1 MGVAELLDT
10 AFRLYRQNF
19 FLFVGIVAVVYV
31 PLTLIQ
37 TVNQLSFSPFGPI
50 SPLVQLLTIFVS
62 FFAIQGLMNGAM
74 ARAVSDCYLGRQL
87 GLVDTFRA
95 LGWRWLRLA
104 GGIILITL
112 LNIGIGILSFIPC
125 LGTIAALILWTYI
138 NVPVLALLA
147 PVIVIENQG
156 AVASVRRAFN
166 LGRRRFWRLFGLCL
180 LLAAMLL
187 IIFVALFI
195 LLFFG
200 YELLQPDFDLAII
213 LYQLVWSTVIML
225 IIPVGLVPLTL
236 FYFDLRIRLEGFD
249 LELMVEHVHAEVV
262 PAIAPGQISP
272 DLLAQQH
279 LDQAYAF
286 EGKDEFENA
295 LRQCESAIQLVAGW
309 AEAHNLRG
317 VLLESL
323 GQPEQALKAYRR
335 AVHLAP
341 AFSEASEN
349 LREAEAEFKGK
360 D

>member
-1 MGVAELLDT
+1 
-10 AFRLYRQNF
+10 
-19 FLFVGIVAVVYV
+19 
-31 PLTLIQ
+31 
-37 TVNQLSFSPFGPI
+37 
-50 SPLVQLLTIFVS
+50 
-62 FFAIQGLMNGAM
+62 
-74 ARAVSDCYLGRQL
+74 
-87 GLVDTFRA
+87 
-95 LGWRWLRLA
+95 
-104 GGIILITL
+104 
-112 LNIGIGILSFIPC
+112 
-125 LGTIAALILWTYI
+125 
-138 NVPVLALLA
+138 
-147 PVIVIENQG
+147 
-156 AVASVRRAFN
+156 
-166 LGRRRFWRLFGLCL
+166 LFGLCL

-323 GQPEQALKAYRR
+323 GQPKQALEAYRR

-341 AFSEASEN
+341 AFSEANEN